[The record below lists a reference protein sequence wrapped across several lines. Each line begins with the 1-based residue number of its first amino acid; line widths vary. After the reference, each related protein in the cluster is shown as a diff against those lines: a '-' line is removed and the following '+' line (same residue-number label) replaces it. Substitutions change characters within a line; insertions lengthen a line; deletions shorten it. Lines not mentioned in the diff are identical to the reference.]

1 MKPCNLLKII
11 YEDDQ
16 VLVYHKPA
24 GLATQSAKVGQPD
37 AVSELRKY
45 LAGKGAGAG
54 TGSNGVQGAGAQGVQ
69 GRGTSNG
76 NRAVTEP
83 YLGIVHRLDQPVE
96 GLLVFAKT
104 KAAAANLTKQ
114 LEAGSLNKQY
124 YATVCGKP
132 VAETGELVDYL
143 LKEGNQ
149 ARVVSQGTPGAKKAV
164 LQYKV
169 TQSTVA
175 GKQTASSGSTLTQAA
190 AEADDVNYISRL
202 DIHID
207 TGRFHQI
214 RAQLA
219 HAGWPILGDSKY
231 GTSLSQDVSRQQGI
245 RNVALLAYK
254 LEFVHPKTGK
264 KCEYNISE
272 K

>member
-1 MKPCNLLKII
+1 M
-11 YEDDQ
+11 
-16 VLVYHKPA
+16 LVYHKAA

-37 AVSELRKY
+37 AVSELKKY
-45 LAGKGAGAG
+45 LARQGAGAG
-54 TGSNGVQGAGAQGVQ
+54 TGSNGVQGAEAKTVQ
-69 GRGTSNG
+69 GCRTSNG
-76 NRAVTEP
+76 NKSVTEP

-104 KAAAANLTKQ
+104 KAAAAHLTKQ

-132 VAETGELVDYL
+132 EAEAGELVDYL

-169 TQSTVA
+169 MQSTVA
-175 GKQTASSGSTLTQAA
+175 GKQTASSGSTLTQAT
-190 AEADDVNYISRL
+190 AEADDVNYISLL

-231 GTSLSQDVSRQQGI
+231 GTPKSQEISRQQGI
-245 RNVALLAYK
+245 RNVALFAYK
-254 LEFVHPKTGK
+254 LEFIHPKTGK
-264 KCEYNISE
+264 KCEYNIS
-272 K
+272 

>member
-1 MKPCNLLKII
+1 M
-11 YEDDQ
+11 
-16 VLVYHKPA
+16 YHKPA

-37 AVSELRKY
+37 AVSELKKY
-45 LAGKGAGAG
+45 LGKK
-54 TGSNGVQGAGAQGVQ
+54 
-69 GRGTSNG
+69 
-76 NRAVTEP
+76 EP

-104 KAAAANLTKQ
+104 KAAAAHLTKQ

-132 VAETGELVDYL
+132 EAESAELVDYL
-143 LKEGNQ
+143 LKEGNL
-149 ARVVSQGTPGAKKAV
+149 AKVVPKSTPQAKKAV

-169 TQSTVA
+169 LECRAMSGETERCGASTHVEA
-175 GKQTASSGSTLTQAA
+175 EPETARNITT
-190 AEADDVNYISRL
+190 L

-214 RAQLA
+214 RAQLS

-231 GTSLSQDVSRQQGI
+231 GTAQSTEISKKLGI
-245 RNVALLAYK
+245 RNVALFAYK
-254 LEFVHPKTGK
+254 LEFVHPATGK
-264 KCEYNISE
+264 PMEYKIE
-272 K
+272 QKKPY

>member
-1 MKPCNLLKII
+1 MQCWNEKESRLGISGNTKACGLSKII
-11 YEDDQ
+11 YEDEQ

-37 AVSELRKY
+37 VVSELKKY
-45 LAGKGAGAG
+45 LARKG
-54 TGSNGVQGAGAQGVQ
+54 TDS
-69 GRGTSNG
+69 
-76 NRAVTEP
+76 
-83 YLGIVHRLDQPVE
+83 YLGVVHRLDQPVE

-104 KAAAANLTKQ
+104 KAAAAHLTKQ

-132 VAETGELVDYL
+132 EAEAGELVDYL
-143 LKEGNQ
+143 LKEGNL
-149 ARVVSQGTPGAKKAV
+149 AKVVSQGTPQAKKAV
-164 LQYKV
+164 SQYRVLECTETK
-169 TQSTVA
+169 TKGATGSE
-175 GKQTASSGSTLTQAA
+175 ASDIETQAPG
-190 AEADDVNYISRL
+190 NYISRL

-231 GTSLSQDVSRQQGI
+231 GTPKSQEISRRQGI
-245 RNVALLAYK
+245 RNVALFAYK
-254 LEFVHPKTGK
+254 LEFIHPKTGK
-264 KCEYNISE
+264 KCEYNIS
-272 K
+272 

>member
-1 MKPCNLLKII
+1 M
-11 YEDDQ
+11 
-16 VLVYHKPA
+16 LVYHKPA
-24 GLATQSAKVGQPD
+24 GLATQSAKIGQPD
-37 AVSELRKY
+37 VVSELKKY
-45 LAGKGAGAG
+45 LAGQGAGAG
-54 TGSNGVQGAGAQGVQ
+54 TDSNGAGAKGVQ
-69 GRGTSNG
+69 GRRTTNG
-76 NRAVTEP
+76 NKTVTEP

-132 VAETGELVDYL
+132 VAEAGELVDYL
-143 LKEGNQ
+143 LKEGNL
-149 ARVVSQGTPGAKKAV
+149 AKVVSQGTSGAKKAV

-169 TQSTVA
+169 LE
-175 GKQTASSGSTLTQAA
+175 SG
-190 AEADDVNYISRL
+190 DISRL

-214 RAQLA
+214 RVQLA

-231 GTSLSQDVSRQQGI
+231 GTEKSLQVSRQQGV
-245 RNVALLAYK
+245 RNVALFAYK

-264 KCEYNISE
+264 KCEYNIS
-272 K
+272 

>member
-1 MKPCNLLKII
+1 MQCRNEKASRPGISGNTKPCSLSKII

-37 AVSELRKY
+37 AVSELKKY
-45 LAGKGAGAG
+45 LAR
-54 TGSNGVQGAGAQGVQ
+54 QGA
-69 GRGTSNG
+69 
-76 NRAVTEP
+76 EP

-132 VAETGELVDYL
+132 EAEAGELVDYL
-143 LKEGNQ
+143 LKEGNL
-149 ARVVSQGTPGAKKAV
+149 AKVVSQSTQGAKKAV

-169 TQSTVA
+169 MQSTVA
-175 GKQTASSGSTLTQAA
+175 GKQTASSGSILTQAT
-190 AEADDVNYISRL
+190 AEADDMNYISRL

-231 GTSLSQDVSRQQGI
+231 GTEKSLQVSRQQGV
-245 RNVALLAYK
+245 RNVALFAYK

-264 KCEYNISE
+264 KCEYNIS
-272 K
+272 